1 MHALPCVQYAEDMAE
16 KGGKDARKELD
27 LLTTLLVI
35 PSKSQQVLISVY
47 NVIYHFIRLYNVII
61 GYFRLYNVI

>member
-1 MHALPCVQYAEDMAE
+1 MCVQYAEDMAE

-35 PSKSQQVLISVY
+35 PSKSHQVDELTCVS
-47 NVIYHFIRLYNVII
+47 LYTSI
-61 GYFRLYNVI
+61 L